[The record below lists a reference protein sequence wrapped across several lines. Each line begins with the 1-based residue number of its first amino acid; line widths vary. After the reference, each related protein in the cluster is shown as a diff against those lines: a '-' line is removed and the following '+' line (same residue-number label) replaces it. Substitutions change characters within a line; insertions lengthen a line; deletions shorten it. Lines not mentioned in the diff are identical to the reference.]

1 MAPPC
6 PPGAC
11 RRGVQSTLTTT
22 LLTRICGRAYTQDP
36 ATVYQR
42 EGWVGYPDWLGY
54 AETAPPPEQVG
65 KQLEDEAEAWTALSC
80 HLCARILEAVCARSK
95 HGQ

>member
-1 MAPPC
+1 
-6 PPGAC
+6 
-11 RRGVQSTLTTT
+11 
-22 LLTRICGRAYTQDP
+22 
-36 ATVYQR
+36 VYQR

-80 HLCARILEAVCARSK
+80 HHVLTMRCLLYFQIWLK
-95 HGQ
+95 HFR